1 MANKHMKC
9 YSKII
14 DMQIKT
20 PVRHYFVTISLVI
33 IKKNVI
39 KKLGCWCTVGGNVK
53 CCHHYGKQ

>member
-33 IKKNVI
+33 IKKMLSRNWDAGA
-39 KKLGCWCTVGGNVK
+39 LLVGM
-53 CCHHYGKQ
+53 